1 MTASRGATL
10 AFSALRPETK
20 SGAAAMDTV
29 TGSPSDVQIIAL
41 AREDAHAALEVV
53 YGAYKVRVYTFL
65 LRFTS
70 DPELSDDIVQD
81 TFTKALGA
89 LPGMSRDQ
97 KVLPWLYRVAHNA
110 AIDQVRRRRRFQ
122 WLRLPQL
129 AGTRHEPQ
137 SADRHA
143 AVPEREQIEAV
154 LRTLAP
160 ENAAALLLHA
170 LEGYSYKEIAEIQ
183 GCSLTAVRSRIA
195 RARDSFRLAYATT
208 DPPRS
213 SLG

>member
-20 SGAAAMDTV
+20 SGAAMDTV

-143 AVPEREQIEAV
+143 AVPEREHIEAV
-154 LRTLAP
+154 LRTLPP

>member
-1 MTASRGATL
+1 V
-10 AFSALRPETK
+10 SALRLSFAALRPDAAHGHDVEATL
-20 SGAAAMDTV
+20 GAPADAQV
-29 TGSPSDVQIIAL
+29 LAL
-41 AREDAHAALEVV
+41 AREDAHAALELV

-81 TFTKALGA
+81 TFTKALTA
-89 LPGMSRDQ
+89 LPGFSREQ
-97 KVLPWLYRVAHNA
+97 RVLPWLFRVAHNA
-110 AIDQVRRRRRFQ
+110 AIDHIRRKRFQ

-129 AGTRHEPQ
+129 TGTRHEPE
-137 SADRHA
+137 SADRHS
-143 AVPEREQIEAV
+143 AVPEREHIEAV
-154 LRTLAP
+154 LRTIAP
-160 ENAAALLLHA
+160 ESAAALLLHA

-195 RARDSFRLAYATT
+195 RAREAFRVEYATT
-208 DPPRS
+208 EPPRS

>member
-1 MTASRGATL
+1 MSALRL
-10 AFSALRPETK
+10 EFSALRPDAA
-20 SGAAAMDTV
+20 SGQGVELA
-29 TGSPSDVQIIAL
+29 TGAPADAQVLAL

-81 TFTKALGA
+81 TFAKALVA
-89 LPGMSRDQ
+89 LPTLAREQ
-97 KVLPWLYRVAHNA
+97 RVLPWLFRVAHNA
-110 AIDQVRRRRRFQ
+110 AIDQLRRRKRFQ

-129 AGTRHEPQ
+129 AGTRHEPE
-137 SADRHA
+137 SADGQTQI
-143 AVPEREQIEAV
+143 PEREHIAAV
-154 LRTLAP
+154 LRTIAP

-183 GCSLTAVRSRIA
+183 GCTLTAVRSRIA
-195 RARDSFRLAYATT
+195 RAREAFRGAYATIE
-208 DPPRS
+208 PPRS
-213 SLG
+213 SSE

>member
-1 MTASRGATL
+1 VSALRLS
-10 AFSALRPETK
+10 FSALRPDPA
-20 SGAAAMDTV
+20 SGHDAELTIGAPADA
-29 TGSPSDVQIIAL
+29 QILAL
-41 AREDAHAALEVV
+41 AREDAHAALELV

-81 TFTKALGA
+81 TFAKALAA
-89 LPGMSRDQ
+89 LPGFTREQ
-97 KVLPWLYRVAHNA
+97 RVLPWLFRVAHNA
-110 AIDQVRRRRRFQ
+110 AIDQIRRRKRFQ

-129 AGTRHEPQ
+129 TGTRHEPE
-137 SADRHA
+137 SADRHS
-143 AVPEREQIEAV
+143 AVPEREHIKAV
-154 LRTLAP
+154 LRTIAP
-160 ENAAALLLHA
+160 ESAAALLLHA

-195 RARDSFRLAYATT
+195 RAREAFRVEYAPTE
-208 DPPRS
+208 PPRS

>member
-1 MTASRGATL
+1 MSALRLS
-10 AFSALRPETK
+10 FSALRPEPV
-20 SGAAAMDTV
+20 GAQGVELV
-29 TGSPSDVQIIAL
+29 TGAPADAQVIAL
-41 AREDAHAALEVV
+41 AHEDAHAALELV

-70 DPELSDDIVQD
+70 DPELSDDIVQE
-81 TFTKALGA
+81 TFTKALVA
-89 LPGMSRDQ
+89 LPGFAREQ
-97 KVLPWLYRVAHNA
+97 RVLPWLFRVAHNA
-110 AIDQVRRRRRFQ
+110 AIDQLRRRGRFR

-129 AGTRHEPQ
+129 AGTRHEPE
-137 SADRHA
+137 SPDRHA
-143 AVPEREQIEAV
+143 AIPEREHIETV
-154 LRTLAP
+154 LRSITP

-195 RARDSFRLAYATT
+195 RAREAFRTAYATT